1 MKNVLTNVK
10 YINRVININN
20 ILNIIL
26 IFLYIKTQILFM
38 YN

>member
-10 YINRVININN
+10 YINRAININN